1 MARTIEDVLARRV
14 RILFL
19 DAKAAIEIAPMVA
32 IILAKELNKDDNWT
46 QHQISDFSE
55 IAKQYVIKSN

>member
-19 DAKAAIEIAPMVA
+19 DAKAAIEVSPLVA
-32 IILAKELNKDDNWT
+32 RILAEELNKDDAWAQQQLQEFKT
-46 QHQISDFSE
+46 
-55 IAKQYVIKSN
+55 IAENYML